1 MWSLVSTILLAASL
15 QVVLDSSLTHLP
27 GIWSAI
33 ASAPVIAAPP
43 APSLAQSPDPIAE
56 AATNAHIA
64 NLKRAGYGETS
75 QGIWLQTNDGN
86 LLASRQATRP
96 LPVASLTKAATTLAA
111 LSTWE
116 PDYRFVTEIST
127 NGRLK
132 GDVLQ
137 GDLIIQASGDP
148 FLVWEEGIALG
159 NTLNRMGIRQVQGK
173 LITTEGFYMNFE
185 TNPKISGNLLRQA
198 LNANSW
204 SAEISAQYATM
215 PAGTP
220 KPSLRIQGAT
230 LVSTTPVSARPL
242 IRHFSLPLWQILK
255 RMNTYSNNVM
265 ADLLAN
271 SLGGAAAVTSKVIGA
286 TGIPRNEIRL
296 VNGSGLGQ
304 QNQISP
310 RGIVAILITIQNRAQ
325 TLRMSLADYF
335 PISDCN
341 CGTIEGRGLPLGVI
355 AKTGTLSDV
364 SSLAGV
370 IQTRDKGA
378 VWFAIINRGEGDLG
392 WFHGLQDRLL
402 RNLTQ
407 KWGAKPIGIPLTPSL
422 NFSPTPWQDQERNQ
436 VIGTP

>member
-64 NLKRAGYGETS
+64 NLKQAGYGETS

-230 LVSTTPVSARPL
+230 LVRTTPVSARPL